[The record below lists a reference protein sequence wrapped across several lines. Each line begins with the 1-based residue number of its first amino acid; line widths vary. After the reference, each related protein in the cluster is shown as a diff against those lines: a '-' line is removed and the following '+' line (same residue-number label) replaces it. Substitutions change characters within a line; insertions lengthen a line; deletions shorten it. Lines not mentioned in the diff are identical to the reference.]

1 MPHAGA
7 HLGVK
12 ALSRAL
18 RFPVSP
24 CMSACPSGFP
34 HPICCLQGAEHL
46 LGPSITRCLP
56 AAQSRPCRRH
66 WAMHSP
72 TTPVC
77 ACMEWG
83 MALTSAP
90 KSIPGHVAGAALQP
104 SVLSPER
111 LGLEPLFP
119 CTEWAGVAQG
129 R

>member
-1 MPHAGA
+1 MPPCSTEQAMQTA
-7 HLGVK
+7 LGN
-12 ALSRAL
+12 AQPR
-18 RFPVSP
+18 RPV
-24 CMSACPSGFP
+24 
-34 HPICCLQGAEHL
+34 H
-46 LGPSITRCLP
+46 
-56 AAQSRPCRRH
+56 
-66 WAMHSP
+66 
-72 TTPVC
+72 

-104 SVLSPER
+104 SVFSPER